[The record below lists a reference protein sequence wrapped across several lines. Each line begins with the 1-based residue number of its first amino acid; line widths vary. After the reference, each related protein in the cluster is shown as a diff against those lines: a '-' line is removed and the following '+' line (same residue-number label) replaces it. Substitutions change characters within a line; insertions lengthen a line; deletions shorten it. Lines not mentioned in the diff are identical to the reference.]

1 VVQSTKRSL
10 QIAELI
16 WRELAAVLRQYM
28 REPLLNDVIVTH
40 VSVTNDLSRATIFFT
55 LLNKNKLNKIN
66 KLFSREVKRLRGIV
80 AKKINLRYMPEM
92 KFIYDSF
99 SEEKEKLLSL
109 IDHLPNDHEN

>member
-1 VVQSTKRSL
+1 
-10 QIAELI
+10 
-16 WRELAAVLRQYM
+16 
-28 REPLLNDVIVTH
+28 
-40 VSVTNDLSRATIFFT
+40 
-55 LLNKNKLNKIN
+55 
-66 KLFSREVKRLRGIV
+66 VKRLRGIV